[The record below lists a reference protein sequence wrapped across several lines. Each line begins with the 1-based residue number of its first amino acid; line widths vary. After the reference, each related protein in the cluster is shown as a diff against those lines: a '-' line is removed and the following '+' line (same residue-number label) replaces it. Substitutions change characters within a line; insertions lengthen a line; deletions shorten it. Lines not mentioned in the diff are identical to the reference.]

1 MILVLVMII
10 NNPAKA
16 SLHLRY
22 NHNNSPFLG
31 VDQPEDFH
39 RGERATSLKNFDR
52 GISLNSIGH
61 FYDANLD
68 QTDHSFPRMVDED
81 FYSENLGYSAF
92 KIFYP
97 SGKFSLSYSFSTI
110 SKDSLFYQ
118 SPILNAEI
126 LGIMKISETSHL
138 GLGFRGLDKNRL
150 NNASYSDL
158 NSFSLPLS
166 LNHNLSSTLN
176 IGVEYEKS
184 FFQSN
189 KELLEEDSIHLGVD
203 GDLTSSLQALMSF
216 GVQHREIERGIL
228 DNRIT
233 AASAVRYQVNETT
246 QIGSSISKK
255 YATGPEGQNMEKVST
270 RIEVDYALNELLFV
284 GTNLAVLN
292 YEDLDSGEDSD
303 LANAGLHF
311 KYKNGDLF
319 NLSAGY
325 TISSSDLEQKVNRK
339 MGHLLNFSASLH
351 F

>member
-1 MILVLVMII
+1 MLVLVMII

-31 VDQPEDFH
+31 VDRPEDFH
-39 RGERATSLKNFDR
+39 RVERATSLKNFDR

-81 FYSENLGYSAF
+81 FYSENVGYSAF
-92 KIFYP
+92 KVFYP

-203 GDLTSSLQALMSF
+203 GDLTSSLKALMSF
-216 GVQHREIERGIL
+216 GVQHREIERGIS